1 MNRTIT
7 PWVWLKQVLS
17 LSVLGVMSIPAW
29 AQLNVVTTT
38 SSMGMLARTVGGAWV
53 QVTELAPPDRDA
65 HTVQVKPSMI
75 QAVRRAQVVVS
86 VGAELEQGWLP
97 LVIDNAANPPV
108 RAGQNGYFEAAAQV
122 TRLDVQG
129 AAGADRARGDV
140 HPLGNPHVQL
150 DPVRMGVIAHALAQR
165 LALLDPNHAA
175 QFKANA
181 QAFDQL
187 IQQHM
192 PRWQA
197 KTQGVAGVLLYH
209 HDANYLLNRLGVPI
223 LGYIEPMA
231 GMPPTAQHIA
241 ALVGQYRG
249 QAGQVISMTYQT
261 NGGIGTLAQ
270 ALHWNA
276 SALPADVP
284 TGATAGQYVQLIDQ
298 WVAVLSQVR

>member
-1 MNRTIT
+1 
-7 PWVWLKQVLS
+7 
-17 LSVLGVMSIPAW
+17 
-29 AQLNVVTTT
+29 
-38 SSMGMLARTVGGAWV
+38 
-53 QVTELAPPDRDA
+53 
-65 HTVQVKPSMI
+65 
-75 QAVRRAQVVVS
+75 
-86 VGAELEQGWLP
+86 
-97 LVIDNAANPPV
+97 
-108 RAGQNGYFEAAAQV
+108 
-122 TRLDVQG
+122 
-129 AAGADRARGDV
+129 
-140 HPLGNPHVQL
+140 
-150 DPVRMGVIAHALAQR
+150 LAQR

-187 IQQHM
+187 MQQHM